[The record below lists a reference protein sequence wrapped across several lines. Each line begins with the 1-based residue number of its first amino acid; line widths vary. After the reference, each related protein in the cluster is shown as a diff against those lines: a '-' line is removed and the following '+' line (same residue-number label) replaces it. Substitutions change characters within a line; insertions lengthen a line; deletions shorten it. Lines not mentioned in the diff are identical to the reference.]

1 MGNLFRLSRFLSF
14 IISFQLL
21 WGCNGQFLLS
31 GALSDELEISGVIA
45 RVLQN
50 TFISSAHA
58 SDERGRLI
66 VTDISDLDKGE
77 VIYSEE
83 IVGKTYSFKVN
94 RNKSSML
101 KIEYIPDDENEESR
115 EAILDPSSEY
125 SNRVDLSLNRPN
137 SIQSKIIRQIV
148 LSGEN
153 VLSNKD
159 ELSEL
164 IKANKNIYT
173 SILQKINS
181 DFFEHSDK
189 IVNLLFN
196 STKETSDEVAST
208 LYQYYICSLK
218 KDVCG
223 SKRKFE
229 LISYLYESGALADE
243 ELFDSYSSFV
253 LDYYPFEE
261 NIELSLDKI
270 SDIKITKD
278 TGSEELSKNL
288 DDAFHELVGQL
299 DQELK
304 KVDHSKVLYVIYQ
317 WFGYQ
322 EIKKNIELKMAEA
335 SSDLS
340 EIKIIN
346 FDNFVPKFENLSGF
360 NDKKEAVN
368 ALSETYSENY
378 LLVTDYLEQSSLSED
393 EKNIIAEQEIGAL
406 KDWYL
411 KFLDRINDYFATGDE
426 DEKDKEDDKGEPLPG
441 DTAKS

>member
-115 EAILDPSSEY
+115 EAILDPSSEN

-148 LSGEN
+148 LSGEK

-164 IKANKNIYT
+164 IKANKN
-173 SILQKINS
+173 SIL
-181 DFFEHSDK
+181 
-189 IVNLLFN
+189 LF
-196 STKETSDEVAST
+196 
-208 LYQYYICSLK
+208 CK
-218 KDVCG
+218 K
-223 SKRKFE
+223 
-229 LISYLYESGALADE
+229 
-243 ELFDSYSSFV
+243 
-253 LDYYPFEE
+253 
-261 NIELSLDKI
+261 
-270 SDIKITKD
+270 
-278 TGSEELSKNL
+278 
-288 DDAFHELVGQL
+288 
-299 DQELK
+299 
-304 KVDHSKVLYVIYQ
+304 
-317 WFGYQ
+317 
-322 EIKKNIELKMAEA
+322 
-335 SSDLS
+335 
-340 EIKIIN
+340 
-346 FDNFVPKFENLSGF
+346 
-360 NDKKEAVN
+360 
-368 ALSETYSENY
+368 
-378 LLVTDYLEQSSLSED
+378 
-393 EKNIIAEQEIGAL
+393 
-406 KDWYL
+406 
-411 KFLDRINDYFATGDE
+411 
-426 DEKDKEDDKGEPLPG
+426 
-441 DTAKS
+441 